1 MKKIVTAA
9 LAFALTVSLTMPASA
24 AKFKDVGEQHSLQVE
39 IEYLANEGIINGYSD
54 GTFKPNAPIAK
65 KHIAA
70 MLVKALELPTTNV
83 QNPGYADVPTTHQY
97 YKEIAAAYTA
107 GIFGKATHF
116 KPESSISRAFMAKI
130 LSTSFNL
137 KSIAQNAVTYRDV
150 AKTYEFYTPIQLVTM
165 NNVAQGYRDVEGQLP
180 DFKPNTLLTRAHFSA
195 FLARAMS
202 LKSGN
207 YKPDTNYSY
216 YYKTVDDENYMMTYD
231 YSDADANGVTDYW
244 DLYNADT
251 GELVSKDL
259 YIMESGSWVQGVQSS
274 DVATFSPY
282 PFTVGTKHNSLNDAE
297 GMAQRTRVLN
307 TNEEVRVGGVN
318 YSEVVVIEDAWPVH
332 NDRGQFVRIDTST
345 SYIAKDY
352 GVVGVKD
359 TRGYWTTWLSR
370 RVAR

>member
-1 MKKIVTAA
+1 MKKIVIAA

-24 AKFKDVGEQHSLQVE
+24 AKFKDVGEQHSLQIE
-39 IEYLANEGIINGYSD
+39 IEYLASEGIINGYSD

-83 QNPGYADVPTTHQY
+83 QNPGYADVPTTHPY

-107 GIFGKATHF
+107 GIFGKATNF

-137 KSIAQNAVTYRDV
+137 KSIAKNAVTYRDV
-150 AKTYEFYTPIQLVTM
+150 AKNDEFHTPIQLVTM
-165 NNVAQGYRDVEGQLP
+165 NNVAQGYRNVEGQLP
-180 DFKPNTLLTRAHFSA
+180 DFKPNALLTRAHFSA

-202 LKSGN
+202 LKGGN

-231 YSDADANGVTDYW
+231 YSDVDENGVIDYW
-244 DLYNADT
+244 DFYNADT
-251 GELVSKDL
+251 NELASKDVYML
-259 YIMESGSWVQGVQSS
+259 GAGYWVQGVQSS
-274 DVATFSPY
+274 DFATFSPY
-282 PFTVGTKHNSLNDAE
+282 PFTVGMKYNSLNDE
-297 GMAQRTRVLN
+297 YGIAQRLRVLN
-307 TNEEVRVGGVN
+307 TNEDVRVGGVN
-318 YSEVVVIEDAWPVH
+318 YSEVVVIEEAWPVH
-332 NDRGQFVRIDTST
+332 NDRGQFVKIDTST
-345 SYIAKDY
+345 LYVAKDY
-352 GVVGVKD
+352 GIVGVKD
-359 TRGYWTTWLSR
+359 ARGYWTMWLSR